1 MYFVP
6 ISLLTSIE
14 VISFIQGSFIVWDM
28 DIYDTDRDLPA
39 KVQSVNLNEE
49 LGMVTYIFS
58 DKTGTLTQNI
68 MEFQKFSVGE
78 QKYGIDKPENI
89 DYAPGVTNVNFY
101 DEDLNEQLNNPSHS
115 NHANI
120 KRFLEAVGLCHTII
134 TDKKKTKEGVEYTV
148 YNASSPDELALVNGA
163 RHLGFEFVDRNDEG
177 DMVCKSWGE
186 ERKYKLLNVIEFD
199 STRKRMSVIIRTPD
213 GKIMLICKGADS
225 IIEKRLKKPC
235 PTFAK
240 TQEFLDSFAET
251 GLRTLLIAGKEI
263 SEQQYGQFKA

>member
-1 MYFVP
+1 MWYLYPPNTTIQDTGVIFGLTFGSWFINLMYFVP

-101 DEDLNEQLNNPSHS
+101 DEDLNE
-115 NHANI
+115 
-120 KRFLEAVGLCHTII
+120 
-134 TDKKKTKEGVEYTV
+134 
-148 YNASSPDELALVNGA
+148 
-163 RHLGFEFVDRNDEG
+163 
-177 DMVCKSWGE
+177 
-186 ERKYKLLNVIEFD
+186 
-199 STRKRMSVIIRTPD
+199 
-213 GKIMLICKGADS
+213 
-225 IIEKRLKKPC
+225 
-235 PTFAK
+235 
-240 TQEFLDSFAET
+240 
-251 GLRTLLIAGKEI
+251 
-263 SEQQYGQFKA
+263 